1 MFVMDVSGSVGSD
14 NFELMKQLAIDIT
27 DEFEIGPERTQV
39 GWINFNH
46 GAWVV
51 FDHNAYTD
59 KISLHQAIR
68 NVVYA
73 GGGTN
78 IGAALLELHNNGFTS
93 ARSDLDI
100 PHVAIVVTDG
110 QSSPE
115 PIRMAAMLIKQESR
129 VDMYAVGIGGF
140 DNTQLLAIA
149 EAGIASEPE
158 RNVFTLPNFET
169 EGLQQ
174 LQEALRARACFSKL
188 CVIPSVTVLCI
199 VPFY

>member
-1 MFVMDVSGSVGSD
+1 MFVMDVSGSVGSA

-27 DEFEIGPERTQV
+27 DGFEIGPERTQV
-39 GWINFNH
+39 GWINFNS

-51 FDHNAYTD
+51 FDHNAYTN
-59 KISLHQAIR
+59 KTSLHQAIR
-68 NVVYA
+68 SVVYA
-73 GGGTN
+73 SGGTN

-140 DNTQLLAIA
+140 DKAQLLTIA

-158 RNVFTLPNFET
+158 RNVFTLQSFET

-188 CVIPSVTVLCI
+188 HV
-199 VPFY
+199 